1 MTQRKPKPIK
11 TRRHGHPEHKPTE
24 ETRNEV
30 SMHVVVGT
38 PHERIAKAMG
48 IGLSTLQKHYAE
60 ELATAADKANRA
72 VAGTLFYK
80 ATVEK
85 DTTAMIFWMK
95 TRARWRETQ
104 EIDVKK
110 ETTFVFRAPPEAK
123 DHEEWIT
130 QYGPK
135 TIEAQPSQPS
145 GPLNPALRRLS

>member
-1 MTQRKPKPIK
+1 MTQRKTAAIKKPKGQQP
-11 TRRHGHPEHKPTE
+11 HVPTE
-24 ETRNEV
+24 ETRADV
-30 SMHVVVGT
+30 SMHCLVGT

-48 IGLSTLQKHYAE
+48 FSLDTLRKYYAE

-85 DTTAMIFWMK
+85 DTTAMIFWLK

-123 DHEEWIT
+123 DHEEWMN